1 MVELDLQGDYVLDFF
16 CKEEG
21 LGYNKV
27 DNNAVN
33 NDLFIPSDLRE
44 FVSHASPV
52 AWRNLLGRYNGDEK
66 QLTIELISAL
76 KERIKQYKNVAIF
89 FNHTK
94 TFTFQGEQLQ
104 IVYVSG
110 TELSGDVQF
119 EKNFFSCVEEVS
131 YTYKLDT
138 GERVYTIRPDLSF
151 FLNGIYFFLLLIIV
165 VIISI

>member
-1 MVELDLQGDYVLDFF
+1 MQELDLQGDYVLDFF

-27 DNNAVN
+27 ENNAVS

-44 FVSHASPV
+44 FVSTASPV
-52 AWRNLLGRYNGDEK
+52 AWRNLLDLYNGNEK
-66 QLTIELISAL
+66 RLTTELMEVL
-76 KERIKQYKNVAIF
+76 KERIKQFKNVAIF

-94 TFTFQGEQLQ
+94 TFTFHGEQLQ

-119 EKNFFSCVEEVS
+119 EKNIFSCVEEVS
-131 YTYKLDT
+131 YTYKLES
-138 GERVYTIRPDLSF
+138 GEHI
-151 FLNGIYFFLLLIIV
+151 
-165 VIISI
+165 